1 MENVIKQSKK
11 EIEIWDNSKRAKAVL
26 YVFWALTGVT
36 ILGVVS
42 GYWELQL
49 LEKAQLSGFVDENEA
64 NASDLRQGVIG
75 VVQMGLYVA
84 SAVVFLRWF
93 RRAYGNLH
101 RTGINHLEHR
111 ESMALWSWFIPIIFL
126 FRPVQIMNEIWD
138 ETQEK
143 IKKYD
148 ASYVFR
154 KGGGII
160 LSWWILFIIS
170 HIVGRYLLKTAFEQD
185 TLDQLI
191 ESSQATL
198 FSDVIQIPE
207 AILVMVIVYKLSQI
221 ETKLANEVESAGGN
235 VVHK

>member
-1 MENVIKQSKK
+1 MENVIKQSEK
-11 EIEIWDNSKRAKAVL
+11 EIEIWDNSRRAKAVL

-36 ILGVVS
+36 ILGIVS

-49 LEKAQLSGFVDENEA
+49 LEKVQLSGFVDENEA
-64 NASDLRQGVIG
+64 NASDLRQGVISLA
-75 VVQMGLYVA
+75 QMGLYVA

-101 RTGINHLEHR
+101 RIGINHLEHS

-148 ASYVFR
+148 ASYTAK

-160 LSWWILFIIS
+160 LSWWILFLIS
-170 HIVGRYLLKTAFEQD
+170 HFVGRYLLKTAFEQD
-185 TLDQLI
+185 TIDQLI
-191 ESSQATL
+191 ESSQAAL
-198 FSDVIQIPE
+198 LSDILQIPE
-207 AILVMVIVYKLSQI
+207 AILVMVIVYKLSQM
-221 ETKLANEVESAGGN
+221 ETKLADEVENAGGR
-235 VVHK
+235 VVYK